1 MADTRLPGQ
10 RDAPA
15 GAASVLPAKEP
26 SGHDKNAGAPPPHKP
41 DNEEPVMTLEADLPS
56 DGRDE
61 MGEAMIRNLPQL
73 SPKSEPPDRAD

>member
-1 MADTRLPGQ
+1 MADTRSFDQ

-15 GAASVLPAKEP
+15 GAAPVSSARGP
-26 SGHDKNAGAPPPHKP
+26 SGHDKNADVPPSHKP

-61 MGEAMIRNLPQL
+61 VGEAMIRNLLQRP
-73 SPKSEPPDRAD
+73 PKSEPPVLG

>member
-1 MADTRLPGQ
+1 MADTRSPEQ

-15 GAASVLPAKEP
+15 GAAPVSSAREP
-26 SGHDKNAGAPPPHKP
+26 FGHDKNAAAPPPHKP

-61 MGEAMIRNLPQL
+61 VGEAMIRNLPRRP
-73 SPKSEPPDRAD
+73 PKSEPPVLG